1 MSETT
6 ALDLIQ
12 DSLEK
17 IQAYGAGDTVT
28 DADAERALNVLNN
41 MLDSWSTES
50 LTVFAYQEQS
60 TALTVGKLQYT
71 IGQSG
76 SPDLNMARPI
86 RLLSGPGSAR
96 VQDLNGNRYD
106 VDVLTQDQFNRI
118 WNITNTN
125 SSWPTALF
133 YDPQFPL
140 GILNVYPSPN
150 QPLMTLY
157 WESYLP
163 LTQFANL
170 FGLISFPPGYKLA
183 LVDTLARRLW
193 RYFKKTSEAIP
204 QDIVSDAA
212 GAKRNIKRVNNREV
226 ELGFDPAL
234 YVRGQGYNVYSDAT
248 ARR

>member
-1 MSETT
+1 MPETT

-17 IQAYGAGDTVT
+17 IQAYAPGETIG
-28 DADAERALNVLNN
+28 DADAQRALNVLNN
-41 MLDSWSTES
+41 MIDSWSTES

-60 TALTVGKLQYT
+60 TVLAIGKVQYT
-71 IGQSG
+71 IGQTG
-76 SPDLNMARPI
+76 SPDLSLPRPI

-96 VQDLNGNRYD
+96 VEDSGGNRYD

-118 WNITNTN
+118 WNISNTT

-140 GILNVYPSPN
+140 GILKIYPAPN
-150 QPLMTLY
+150 QGGMTLF
-157 WESYLP
+157 WDSYLA
-163 LTQFANL
+163 LAQFASL
-170 FGLISFPPGYKLA
+170 FALVSFPPGYKLA

-193 RYFKKTSEAIP
+193 RYFKKTSEPIP
-204 QDIVSDAA
+204 QDIINDAS

-234 YVRGQGYNVYSDAT
+234 YVRGQGYNVYSDST
-248 ARR
+248 GRR

>member
-1 MSETT
+1 MPETT
-6 ALDLIQ
+6 AQDLIQ
-12 DSLEK
+12 DALEK
-17 IQAYGAGDTVT
+17 IQAYAPGDTLSAA
-28 DADAERALNVLNN
+28 DADRALNV
-41 MLDSWSTES
+41 LDSWSTES

-60 TALTVGKLQYT
+60 TLLTVGQIQYT
-71 IGQSG
+71 IGETG
-76 SPDLNMARPI
+76 SPDLSLPRPI

-96 VQDLNGNRYD
+96 VQDTSGNRYD

-140 GILNVYPSPN
+140 GILNIYPAPN
-150 QPLMTLY
+150 QGGMTLY
-157 WESYLP
+157 WDSYLA
-163 LTQFANL
+163 LTQFTAL
-170 FGLISFPPGYKLA
+170 VGTGGTFSFPPGYKLA

-193 RYFKKTSEAIP
+193 RYFKKSSEQIP
-204 QDIVSDAA
+204 QDIVADAA

-226 ELGFDPAL
+226 ELGFDAAL

>member
-1 MSETT
+1 MPETT
-6 ALDLIQ
+6 ALDIIQ
-12 DSLEK
+12 DALEK
-17 IQAYGAGDTVT
+17 IQAYGPGDTVG
-28 DADAERALNVLNN
+28 DADAQRALNVLNN
-41 MLDSWSTES
+41 MLDSWSTEA

-60 TALTVGKLQYT
+60 TVLTVGKIQYT

-76 SPDLNMARPI
+76 SPDLNLPRPI
-86 RLLSGPGSAR
+86 RLLSGPGSAY
-96 VQDLNGNRYD
+96 VLDTMGNRYD
-106 VDVLTQDQFNRI
+106 VEVLTQDQWNRI

-125 SSWPTALF
+125 SSWPTSLF

-150 QPLMTLY
+150 QGGMTLF
-157 WESYLP
+157 WDSYLA
-163 LTQFANL
+163 LTQFATL
-170 FGLISFPPGYKLA
+170 YTAFSFPPGYKLA

-193 RYFKKTSEAIP
+193 RYFKKTSEQIP
-204 QDIVSDAA
+204 NDIVSDAA